1 MDTSKN
7 DKYSVDEIL
16 KDAEILKKKIIERE
30 TEQQLKLI
38 GEKIEAIKEHISENS
53 SDSQKVDNKHN
64 NIFKKII
71 PFSKQKVEDIFSDT
85 NIKIKTKLLN
95 PLDALLSTNNEENSI
110 NSSPKKATPNTTAD
124 SSTNDDSLAQECSN
138 SSSKKATKLDE
149 NKSSPKINS
158 TSNNIMDSKK
168 QTESKNSND
177 IKKETLKSNT
187 NKFSL
192 KDANK
197 EETKKTTEKERSVK
211 KSIDKNQQPPITSLG
226 DNIEIRQ
233 QTMLSEPEED
243 KSFKK
248 ILQGLKN
255 KKTKSVKKE
264 INILEKPLK
273 PKNRFSFISRFKNN
287 GISSDNKNVNEPSFH
302 DYTGPNDIDLIKK
315 DTISSCKSSL
325 IHTILIFIIMIITN
339 INPLLIRFFP
349 NLINSLNVPNF
360 NLVYSSVTLGL
371 LLICISICLPTI
383 KNGLTGLS
391 KFKGN
396 TDSAVSIA
404 LMATTVQTAIS
415 FIDIGRFGETKN
427 QIPLFAGIAV
437 IGLFFNYL
445 GKLYKFLRIR
455 NNFKFVSS
463 TSQKY
468 CAKIFDDLP
477 IAQNLADELNVKK
490 PIIAYQKKTN
500 FLSDFI
506 SISNSADP
514 NDKLSYY
521 VAPVSI
527 ILAFLISVTT
537 LFIRKDII
545 NSISIFTLISCICI
559 PISSSA
565 AINNLLY
572 KICKTSTKQ
581 NSMVSGYDS
590 VKQFSKVNT
599 IIIDENELYPS
610 GSVALIGLK
619 TFSTLRL
626 DESILCATAVVNSVG
641 GPMKAIF
648 DSVIKEKKEQIPKI
662 SEVKYIDGLGLVS
675 WANGK
680 RILIGNR
687 ELLKMHGISVPSKEF
702 ELSYK
707 RKKYEITY
715 LAKGGDLVAAFILS
729 YLPNEKIKTRLQNLE
744 KIGVNI
750 IIKTTDQNLT
760 KDFIAHQFNLFTN
773 SVKILPTKQA
783 TICSDLKDL
792 SDISSPAYLAT
803 KGNIASFLYLI
814 EYCIKAKN
822 KINNTVILQM
832 ISLILGFAIVSIIS
846 FYSIGVESTSFL
858 EILIYTLFWS
868 ISTIIISKIQS
879 PQK

>member
-1 MDTSKN
+1 
-7 DKYSVDEIL
+7 
-16 KDAEILKKKIIERE
+16 
-30 TEQQLKLI
+30 
-38 GEKIEAIKEHISENS
+38 
-53 SDSQKVDNKHN
+53 
-64 NIFKKII
+64 
-71 PFSKQKVEDIFSDT
+71 
-85 NIKIKTKLLN
+85 
-95 PLDALLSTNNEENSI
+95 
-110 NSSPKKATPNTTAD
+110 
-124 SSTNDDSLAQECSN
+124 
-138 SSSKKATKLDE
+138 
-149 NKSSPKINS
+149 
-158 TSNNIMDSKK
+158 
-168 QTESKNSND
+168 
-177 IKKETLKSNT
+177 
-187 NKFSL
+187 
-192 KDANK
+192 
-197 EETKKTTEKERSVK
+197 
-211 KSIDKNQQPPITSLG
+211 
-226 DNIEIRQ
+226 
-233 QTMLSEPEED
+233 
-243 KSFKK
+243 
-248 ILQGLKN
+248 
-255 KKTKSVKKE
+255 
-264 INILEKPLK
+264 
-273 PKNRFSFISRFKNN
+273 
-287 GISSDNKNVNEPSFH
+287 
-302 DYTGPNDIDLIKK
+302 
-315 DTISSCKSSL
+315 
-325 IHTILIFIIMIITN
+325 
-339 INPLLIRFFP
+339 
-349 NLINSLNVPNF
+349 
-360 NLVYSSVTLGL
+360 
-371 LLICISICLPTI
+371 
-383 KNGLTGLS
+383 
-391 KFKGN
+391 
-396 TDSAVSIA
+396 
-404 LMATTVQTAIS
+404 
-415 FIDIGRFGETKN
+415 
-427 QIPLFAGIAV
+427 
-437 IGLFFNYL
+437 
-445 GKLYKFLRIR
+445 
-455 NNFKFVSS
+455 
-463 TSQKY
+463 
-468 CAKIFDDLP
+468 
-477 IAQNLADELNVKK
+477 
-490 PIIAYQKKTN
+490 
-500 FLSDFI
+500 
-506 SISNSADP
+506 
-514 NDKLSYY
+514 
-521 VAPVSI
+521 
-527 ILAFLISVTT
+527 
-537 LFIRKDII
+537 
-545 NSISIFTLISCICI
+545 
-559 PISSSA
+559 
-565 AINNLLY
+565 
-572 KICKTSTKQ
+572 
-581 NSMVSGYDS
+581 MVSGYDS